1 MQNNNAQN
9 NEESTNALLKI
20 KKNIELLQS
29 SLNEISNCKITT
41 NTGYEENTNNIINMY
56 NSFFSIFFISSL
68 SSDLKMI
75 QNKMNE
81 QILKTCNHE
90 LEKDYVDTYPERSIP
105 ICYCTK
111 CYLTFE

>member
-9 NEESTNALLKI
+9 NEESNNALLKI

-29 SLNEISNCKITT
+29 NLNEINNYKITT
-41 NTGYEENTNNIINMY
+41 NRTYEENTNDIINKY
-56 NSFFSIFFISSL
+56 NQFFNIFFINSL
-68 SSDLKMI
+68 SSDLKMM
-75 QNKMNE
+75 QSQVNE

-111 CYLTFE
+111 CYLTIE